1 MARANY
7 YSDFLKNHN
16 ENQITYFN
24 TPKYHI
30 NLEFGNTGF
39 GKRKLFSF
47 STTARHKPAYHYE
60 VAGGLGQG
68 TVPASFVIDA
78 QVGCKIPRAHS
89 VVKIGATNLT
99 NRYYSTG
106 MANPMIGG
114 MYYISVGY
122 NIFDR

>member
-1 MARANY
+1 MAKVNY
-7 YSDFLKNHN
+7 FSDHLKNHN

-24 TPKYHI
+24 TPNYHV
-30 NLEFGNTGF
+30 NMEFGNTGF
-39 GKRKLFSF
+39 GKKKLFSF
-47 STTARHKPAYHYE
+47 NTTMRHKPAYHYE

-78 QVGCKIPRAHS
+78 QVGYKLLRAHS
-89 VVKIGATNLT
+89 FVKLGATNIT
-99 NRYYSTG
+99 NQYYSTG

-122 NIFDR
+122 NVF